1 MLAEHRGHREFTN
14 DLDPIQR
21 QIAVDLGGGEFLTLW
36 SFHTR
41 NDSYDDDNE
50 DKDSTFRK
58 RRLAIHRKFTCPF
71 CDSCR
76 GRVAEKKTSLPWVPD
91 SAPLPFHGTD
101 LCHQN
106 IQAQDPDLQVP
117 VWRKCPLP
125 QERSHWM
132 DKKEKADF
140 WAVKL
145 LGAQCV

>member
-58 RRLAIHRKFTCPF
+58 RRLAVHRKFTCPF

-76 GRVAEKKTSLPWVPD
+76 GRVAEKRLVYPGFPILLPCPSMGQIFVTRTSRHKTQISKSPCGRNAHCPRNVLIGW
-91 SAPLPFHGTD
+91 
-101 LCHQN
+101 
-106 IQAQDPDLQVP
+106 IRR
-117 VWRKCPLP
+117 RKQTSGP
-125 QERSHWM
+125 
-132 DKKEKADF
+132 
-140 WAVKL
+140 
-145 LGAQCV
+145 